1 MIPLPCTRPFEEVI
15 VRETVNDTIALYKRT
30 AIALYKADPEN
41 AFDRINSMPSTD
53 YHYPFIINAT
63 DQVIVAY
70 GAEPNKTGKI
80 SKGLTASS
88 VPLETL
94 LAELE
99 DGPVWTETITQDTV
113 TQTDQ
118 HKRFMYAMYDG
129 YIFGSRYFVAQ
140 EVIVRDIVNE
150 TIALYKADP
159 ENAFDKINSMM
170 STDYHYPFVAD
181 YDTGILL
188 AHGVNPNLVGTCHIL
203 VPCLVQK
210 ALLAH
215 GIDSDLARVAA
226 PPLID
231 SDKSLDQIRSDL
243 LEGPVWVTYMYEN
256 PAIVADQAQRI
267 ILVLHDGH
275 VFGSVYYE
283 IQSSP

>member
-1 MIPLPCTRPFEEVI
+1 MIPLPCTRPFVAQEVI
-15 VRETVNDTIALYKRT
+15 VRETVND
-30 AIALYKADPEN
+30 
-41 AFDRINSMPSTD
+41 
-53 YHYPFIINAT
+53 
-63 DQVIVAY
+63 
-70 GAEPNKTGKI
+70 
-80 SKGLTASS
+80 
-88 VPLETL
+88 
-94 LAELE
+94 
-99 DGPVWTETITQDTV
+99 
-113 TQTDQ
+113 
-118 HKRFMYAMYDG
+118 
-129 YIFGSRYFVAQ
+129 
-140 EVIVRDIVNE
+140 

-231 SDKSLDQIRSDL
+231 SDKSLDQIRSD
-243 LEGPVWVTYMYEN
+243 
-256 PAIVADQAQRI
+256 QAQRI